1 MDAEIEIST
10 KLASSLSVPSQKFI
24 ELVSKN
30 SFKWYEPLHLAA
42 SKDAALSTAFF
53 SLGFA
58 SLQKGMCLPFLS
70 NNILPLCFHIHLI
83 STFNINNLSL

>member
-10 KLASSLSVPSQKFI
+10 KLASSLSVPSQKFV

-42 SKDAALSTAFF
+42 TKDSTLSTAFF

-58 SLQKGMCLPFLS
+58 SLQKGTYVFTVPF
-70 NNILPLCFHIHLI
+70 
-83 STFNINNLSL
+83 